1 MHGDVKMSQE
11 QQKIFALMEHA
22 ADLQKIAETQ
32 LQSVNTAV
40 QRLETKTSQTL
51 TAEVRH
57 QISASMA
64 GAAEKMKAAA
74 TSAQEA
80 QVAMNATRREFSH
93 GLTWQITFTGISFF
107 LAVAG
112 GLFAFTEYQVR
123 ELRSIRQ
130 EINAASDELSKIPQV
145 LQVQGE
151 KGYWV
156 VIDRRAETLR
166 LKSGVTVARL
176 PAK

>member
-1 MHGDVKMSQE
+1 MSQE
-11 QQKIFALMEHA
+11 QQKIFGLMEHA

-32 LQSVNTAV
+32 FQSVNAAV
-40 QRLETKTSQTL
+40 QRLETKTSQVL

-64 GAAEKMKAAA
+64 GAAEKMEAAA
-74 TSAQEA
+74 KAAQEA
-80 QVAMNATRREFSH
+80 QAAMNATRREFSH
-93 GLTWQITFTGISFF
+93 GLTWQITFTGIAFF

-123 ELRSIRQ
+123 ELQSIRQ
-130 EINAASDELSKIPQV
+130 EINAASDDLSKIPQV

-156 VIDRRAETLR
+156 VIDRRVETLK
-166 LKSGVTVARL
+166 LKSGSTVARL